1 MVKKFRQGKFAD
13 QTKEVKEAFY
23 FCMLTLMPCVN
34 NEWQRAEVRLHAKL
48 SDITSVSDE
57 AILYW
62 FLTYF
67 QGQWLQETKEEEEH
81 KATHSDMRPPKRNKR
96 QGKHLSTMHFQWF
109 HDMEKELRAK
119 RAEAIT
125 GSEWDEAVAKE
136 ALQQN
141 EASAGTIVGQPAA
154 TDATAE
160 AEQNTTLEMED
171 VAASY
176 TVDAFDVW

>member
-1 MVKKFRQGKFAD
+1 
-13 QTKEVKEAFY
+13 
-23 FCMLTLMPCVN
+23 MPCIN
-34 NEWQRAEVRLHAKL
+34 NEWQRAEVQLHAKL
-48 SDITSVSDE
+48 SDITSVSDK

-136 ALQQN
+136 ALRRN
-141 EASAGTIVGQPAA
+141 ESPAGTITGQPSA

-160 AEQNTTLEMED
+160 AEQNPALEIED
-171 VAASY
+171 VAVTY
-176 TVDAFDVW
+176 TVEEFDVW